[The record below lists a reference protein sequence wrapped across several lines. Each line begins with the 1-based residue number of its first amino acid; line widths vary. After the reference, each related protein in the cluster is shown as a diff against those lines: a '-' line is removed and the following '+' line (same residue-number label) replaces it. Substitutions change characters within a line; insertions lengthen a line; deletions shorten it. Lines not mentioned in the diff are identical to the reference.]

1 MTEQASPLALARL
14 PEPPNSYDRT
24 YQVRLNNVL
33 ELEKRSAYF
42 GQSFI
47 IKSATE
53 QSEAVTWFNG

>member
-1 MTEQASPLALARL
+1 MTE
-14 PEPPNSYDRT
+14 
-24 YQVRLNNVL
+24 
-33 ELEKRSAYF
+33 KRAAYF

>member
-33 ELEKRSAYF
+33 ELEKKAAYF
-42 GQSFI
+42 GRRFI

>member
-1 MTEQASPLALARL
+1 MTAQASPLALARL

-24 YQVRLNNVL
+24 YQVRLKNVL
-33 ELEKRSAYF
+33 ELESRAAYF
-42 GQSFI
+42 GRSFI